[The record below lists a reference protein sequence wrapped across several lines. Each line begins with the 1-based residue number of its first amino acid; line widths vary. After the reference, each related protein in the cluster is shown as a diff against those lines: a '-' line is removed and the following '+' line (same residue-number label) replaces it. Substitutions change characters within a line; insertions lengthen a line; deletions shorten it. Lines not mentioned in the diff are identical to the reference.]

1 MAASAP
7 VALVLH
13 GSGSTAEFA
22 LRALGPGLRAAGYS
36 PVGLDLRTG
45 DVAEVEAALDPAVDT
60 SVRLIAGISLGAH
73 AAVRWAA
80 RREARGL
87 EGLWLV
93 LPAWT
98 GEPDPV
104 AALSSAAAD
113 EIAAEGLEA
122 ALARVGP
129 QGWVGAEL
137 ARAWPEYGEEGL
149 IAVLRQTARS
159 PGPDRADLAALA
171 VPCAVVGITDDPFHP
186 AAVAGQWAAAI
197 PGAALRLLAP
207 EEPAADVAALGRAA
221 LVAWRDAIGWRD
233 AVSGSR

>member
-1 MAASAP
+1 MAASPP

-22 LRALGPGLRAAGYS
+22 LRALGPGLREAGYS

-45 DVAEVEAALDPAVDT
+45 DVAAVEAALDRAADA
-60 SVRLIAGISLGAH
+60 SVRLVAGISLGAH

-80 RREARGL
+80 RRAARPL
-87 EGLWLV
+87 DGLWLV

-104 AALSSAAAD
+104 AALSAAAAD
-113 EIAAEGLEA
+113 EVAAEGLPA

-137 ARAWPEYGEEGL
+137 ARAWPGYGEAGL
-149 IAVLRQTARS
+149 VGVLRQTAGS
-159 PGPDRADLAALA
+159 PGPEHADLAALA
-171 VPCAVVGITDDPFHP
+171 VPCAVVGIAEDPFHP
-186 AAVAGQWAAAI
+186 AAVAEQWVAAI
-197 PGAALRLLAP
+197 PRAALRLLAP
-207 EEPAADVAALGRAA
+207 AAPAADVAALGWAG
-221 LVAWRDAIGWRD
+221 LLAWRDALDRPA
-233 AVSGSR
+233 AVSAPR